1 MRSGNMT
8 DRVIVSRHPA
18 AVEFIRRELPEF
30 ADAPVLATATPED
43 VAGKDVA
50 GNLPLDL
57 AALANVVFAISF
69 PSGNAPRG
77 QEYSIEEMDAA
88 GATIRAFRV
97 LGVTDTEP
105 LEEIVNIVLNAY
117 EVGRKDGAQEAG
129 WGPAVDRGPQ
139 LASGARALCRALGL

>member
-1 MRSGNMT
+1 MA

-30 ADAPVLATATPED
+30 ADAPVVVTATLDD

-57 AALANVVFAISF
+57 AAHANTVFAVCF
-69 PSGNAPRG
+69 TGTPPRG
-77 QEYSIEEMDAA
+77 QEYSLADMDAA

-97 LGVTDTEP
+97 QAIRYVE
-105 LEEIVNIVLNAY
+105 LE
-117 EVGRKDGAQEAG
+117 
-129 WGPAVDRGPQ
+129 
-139 LASGARALCRALGL
+139 

>member
-1 MRSGNMT
+1 MN
-8 DRVIVSRHPA
+8 RVIVSRHPA

-30 ADAPVLATATPED
+30 ADAPVVATATAED

-77 QEYSIEEMDAA
+77 QEYGIEEMDAA
-88 GATIRAFRV
+88 GAVIRAFRV
-97 LGVTDTEP
+97 QAIRYIARCACLRVPTESGYVEDCGYYDAHVADIP
-105 LEEIVNIVLNAY
+105 FEPACASQRCVELE
-117 EVGRKDGAQEAG
+117 
-129 WGPAVDRGPQ
+129 
-139 LASGARALCRALGL
+139 

>member
-1 MRSGNMT
+1 MA

-30 ADAPVLATATPED
+30 ADAPVVATATPED

-50 GNLPLDL
+50 GNLPLEL

-69 PSGNAPRG
+69 TGTPPRG

-97 LGVTDTEP
+97 QAIRYAARCTCPCVPTESGYMEDCGYYDAHVADTPFEP
-105 LEEIVNIVLNAY
+105 ACASQRCVELE
-117 EVGRKDGAQEAG
+117 
-129 WGPAVDRGPQ
+129 
-139 LASGARALCRALGL
+139 

>member
-1 MRSGNMT
+1 MT

-30 ADAPVLATATPED
+30 ADAPVVATATAED

-50 GNLPLDL
+50 GNLPLEL

-77 QEYSIEEMDAA
+77 QEYSLADMDAA
-88 GATIRAFRV
+88 GATIRSFRV
-97 LGVTDTEP
+97 LADPSTKAQ
-105 LEEIVNIVLNAY
+105 EEIVSAVISAY

-129 WGPAVDRGPQ
+129 WGPEVDRGPQ
-139 LASGARALCRALGL
+139 LASVARALCRALGL